1 MSDGGS
7 EQEKRCQ
14 VCDEEID
21 RVDQQFVPCKCGYQ
35 ICVWCWH
42 HIVEMAE
49 KDTSKG
55 KCPACRQPYEQERI
69 ARMQAI
75 GERSA
80 SEAVNKKTKQPK
92 GKRKANEVKDLTN
105 IRVIQRKMA
114 YVTGLPLNLAHEDVL
129 QRKDNFG
136 QYGRVTKVSLSRT
149 IQQFSN
155 DTCSV
160 YITYAKEE
168 EALRCIHAVHD
179 FVLDGRILRASF
191 GTKKYC
197 HAWLKAACN
206 NPACLYL
213 HSIGPDE
220 DSFGKDEDA
229 AEYTRSRVQQ
239 IAGAGNNVMPRSGT
253 VLPPPIDDVH
263 IRSSAFSDKCT
274 ARSSVSDGAHG
285 SGVGTRGMHPAK
297 DKEGP
302 IALPQKMLS
311 YADIVGKS
319 SSAASEK
326 DGTSA

>member
-1 MSDGGS
+1 
-7 EQEKRCQ
+7 
-14 VCDEEID
+14 
-21 RVDQQFVPCKCGYQ
+21 
-35 ICVWCWH
+35 
-42 HIVEMAE
+42 MAE

-229 AEYTRSRVQQ
+229 AEYTRMELMVLELAHVVCIPLKTRKDLLHYPRKCCLMQILLGNQVLLLRKKMELVPETRPSWMWLAFTLGRVCCDVTPLDRVVCSGPLWLPDFIPVPFTPQ
-239 IAGAGNNVMPRSGT
+239 ICNT
-253 VLPPPIDDVH
+253 
-263 IRSSAFSDKCT
+263 
-274 ARSSVSDGAHG
+274 
-285 SGVGTRGMHPAK
+285 
-297 DKEGP
+297 
-302 IALPQKMLS
+302 
-311 YADIVGKS
+311 
-319 SSAASEK
+319 
-326 DGTSA
+326 